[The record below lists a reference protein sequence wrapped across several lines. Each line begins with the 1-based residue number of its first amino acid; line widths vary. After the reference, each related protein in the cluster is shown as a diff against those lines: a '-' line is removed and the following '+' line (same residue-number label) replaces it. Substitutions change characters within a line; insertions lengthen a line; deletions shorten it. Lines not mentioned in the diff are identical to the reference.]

1 MELRALFHG
10 SRRGGI
16 KRKRFACAISWNET
30 TAMEKKL
37 QVAPLPL
44 RDFPLHENENEFE
57 TRTKVFACL
66 TFLDCVQEVKLLIK
80 LLSETRSK

>member
-1 MELRALFHG
+1 LRLIKNKLDFGGKEGDRLTFFRWNFEHFSMG
-10 SRRGGI
+10 VGEGGI

-44 RDFPLHENENEFE
+44 RDFPLHENENEF
-57 TRTKVFACL
+57 
-66 TFLDCVQEVKLLIK
+66 
-80 LLSETRSK
+80 